1 MVACGGCDL
10 AFFAGTEETKA
21 VEYKIS
27 GAIEGGLGWSYFS
40 QVSGVLSL
48 KSSIVMRPA
57 GWVPI
62 AISKKTRGRTI
73 MNPISKVCVRSRE
86 S

>member
-1 MVACGGCDL
+1 MFSCGSRSL
-10 AFFAGTEETKA
+10 TLFAGTKKTKA
-21 VEYKIS
+21 VEYGVS
-27 GAIEGGLGWSYFS
+27 GAIKGKPGREGGGWSYFS

-73 MNPISKVCVRSRE
+73 MSPISE
-86 S
+86 F